1 MSEDNKGWDQTTF
14 DRKMQDSQ
22 TELVELRM
30 QLQTLL
36 VKFGLRALR
45 TYQAARNLPLKSN
58 EIENLVKYEIDNV
71 ASDLLE
77 KTALFSI
84 INKVKLE
91 WENQQTAS
99 NPR

>member
-1 MSEDNKGWDQTTF
+1 VNEDYKGWDQATF
-14 DRKMQDSQ
+14 DRKMQESQ

-77 KTALFSI
+77 KTVLFSI